1 MRIFNTVICGVGGTG
16 VIGFGVLLKKLGMPH
31 GYTVVGSETRGSS
44 QRGGAVTSSVRY
56 FIDGAGNAPSS
67 NKGYFPPS
75 IPVGKADILIATES
89 SEVLRQV
96 IYLNAGTKVL
106 INKFCVVPKP
116 DRSSMKQVGGKN
128 YPDDDKIF
136 EDINKITKFVRFVD
150 ASETS
155 LMLFGTPAM
164 TNYILLGA
172 ALQTTDLPIENDILM
187 NFLPGQREKEAVL
200 KGKELSN
207 R

>member
-16 VIGFGVLLKKLGMPH
+16 VIGFGMLLKKLGMPH
-31 GYTVVGSETRGSS
+31 GYTVLGSETRGSS

-56 FIDGAGNAPSS
+56 IINGDGNTAALY
-67 NKGYFPPS
+67 KGYYPPS
-75 IPVGKADILIATES
+75 IPVGKADIMIATES

-96 IYLNAGTKVL
+96 IYLNEGTKVL
-106 INKFCVVPKP
+106 INRFCVVPKP
-116 DRSSMKQVGGKN
+116 DRSSIKHVGGGN
-128 YPDDDKIF
+128 YPDNDKIF
-136 EDINKITKFVRFVD
+136 EDITKITRFVRFVD

-155 LMLFGTPAM
+155 LKLFGTPAM

-172 ALQTTDLPIENDILM
+172 ALQTTDLPIENDLLM
-187 NFLPGQREKEAVL
+187 NFLPGRREKEAVL
-200 KGKELSN
+200 KGKELAN